1 MACETNISITQ
12 EVFSTSGNATAHS
25 VLPISDGGL
34 KCFLNYIYVSE
45 HTAEAE
51 SLLMELG
58 KIPAPPPAT
67 KTDGQSSAGTGCFF
81 REQKM
86 WRSIRSKMSYAE
98 STVTIRMI

>member
-1 MACETNISITQ
+1 MACETYISITQ

-51 SLLMELG
+51 ALLMEPG
-58 KIPAPPPAT
+58 KIPAPSRHE
-67 KTDGQSSAGTGCFF
+67 D
-81 REQKM
+81 R
-86 WRSIRSKMSYAE
+86 RAE
-98 STVTIRMI
+98 FCRDWLLLQGAEDVEIDQAKKCHMQNQL